1 MLGTYIENSWQSNK
15 ISVDFYVLKGIVE
28 NLLNYLGLTNRYQ
41 IIKGN
46 TPKEYHPGKS
56 AEILLDNESIGY
68 IGGVHPSESKLPIY
82 VCEIN
87 LEKLLNTRIKGIKF
101 KEVPKYPSIVK
112 DVAFLLDKN
121 VEAINIMKTINKS
134 SRLVSNVD
142 VFDLYE
148 GSNIGENKKSLAF
161 KITFTD
167 MNKTLTDEE
176 VNATLNDIIK
186 SIETTYKAELRSK

>member
-1 MLGTYIENSWQSNK
+1 
-15 ISVDFYVLKGIVE
+15 
-28 NLLNYLGLTNRYQ
+28 
-41 IIKGN
+41 
-46 TPKEYHPGKS
+46 
-56 AEILLDNESIGY
+56 
-68 IGGVHPSESKLPIY
+68 
-82 VCEIN
+82 
-87 LEKLLNTRIKGIKF
+87 
-101 KEVPKYPSIVK
+101 
-112 DVAFLLDKN
+112 
-121 VEAINIMKTINKS
+121 MKTINKS